1 MLSRW
6 MVLTLCPV
14 VCLALASAGLYEYR
28 GTSPS
33 CDDRRTLD
41 KVDAVLRDDYHL
53 DSIFLNNIRT
63 LSGGLFSLSRE
74 CSAEVAEIRG
84 NVNAADM
91 PWRELRYRIEEH
103 DRATDPAISVTLGG
117 SVPLARPAP
126 SLWETLLEYL

>member
-1 MLSRW
+1 
-6 MVLTLCPV
+6 
-14 VCLALASAGLYEYR
+14 
-28 GTSPS
+28 
-33 CDDRRTLD
+33 LD